1 MGDSGDGC
9 QDPAAAPDP
18 GRMWLITTSGFYSVV
33 EHRRDPERLV
43 VRARAREDIEA
54 LRRWIPDVE
63 PRSDTTADYLWRA
76 VVTRAEWVVALAQMA
91 SEIDYPNFKAAVA
104 QRQGAE
110 RACYYTEIWQVL
122 RRIQREREE

>member
-1 MGDSGDGC
+1 
-9 QDPAAAPDP
+9 
-18 GRMWLITTSGFYSVV
+18 MWLMTTSGFYSVV

-54 LRRWIPDVE
+54 LREWIPGLE
-63 PRSDTTADYLWRA
+63 PSSDADADYRWRA
-76 VVTRAEWVVALAQMA
+76 VVSRAEWVVALAQIG

-110 RACYYTEIWQVL
+110 RATFYTEVWQVL
-122 RRIQREREE
+122 RRIQRREGE